1 MSDQAVTERPF
12 VFDCEG
18 DEMLG
23 IVHAPAEPAR
33 LGLLIVIA
41 GGPQYRAGVGR
52 GMVSMARTLAGEGI
66 AVMRF
71 DHRGLGDS
79 AGTFLGFEN
88 YATDLQAA
96 VDAFLRE
103 VPALDGVVVW
113 GGCDAASGIMI
124 HGQGLSGVAALGLG
138 NPWVYIPEIQEAVL
152 QQHYRARL
160 LQWSF
165 WLKLLRF
172 EYNLFDYARGALSK
186 IGGKLAGLVGRSA
199 KSSEGG
205 EGGGG
210 TFVDRML
217 YGFSRFDGPV
227 LFVISGESMASREF
241 DELVQRD
248 SGWSAAYGR
257 DNCQRI
263 DFPDADQTFSD
274 AASRQSLNAALVG
287 WMRELSASR
296 G

>member
-1 MSDQAVTERPF
+1 MSGASVAERPF
-12 VFDCEG
+12 VFSCEG
-18 DEMLG
+18 DDMLG
-23 IVHAPAEPAR
+23 IVHVPTAHAR

-52 GMVSMARTLAGEGI
+52 GMVSMARKMASEGI

-79 AGTFLGFEN
+79 AGTFRGFEN
-88 YATDLQAA
+88 YAPDLQAA
-96 VDAFLRE
+96 VDAFRRE
-103 VPALDGVVVW
+103 VPDLEGVVVW

-124 HGQGLSGVAALGLG
+124 HGHKLDGVAALGLG
-138 NPWVYIPEIQEAVL
+138 NPWVYIPEIQEAVI
-152 QQHYRARL
+152 QQHYRERL

-172 EYNLFDYARGALSK
+172 EYNLVDYARGALRK
-186 IGGKLAGLVGRSA
+186 ILGKLTGPFRRAE
-199 KSSEGG
+199 SED
-205 EGGGG
+205 EDAGG

-217 YGFSRFDGPV
+217 AGFTRFTGPV

-241 DELVQRD
+241 DELIQRD
-248 SGWSAAYGR
+248 TAWGAAYGR
-257 DNCQRI
+257 DSCRRI

-274 AASRQSLNAALVG
+274 AASRQSLNAALVD
-287 WMRELSASR
+287 WMRELCSAR

>member
-1 MSDQAVTERPF
+1 MSGRAVTERPF
-12 VFDCEG
+12 VFHCEG

-23 IVHAPAEPAR
+23 IVHAPARPAR

-79 AGTFLGFEN
+79 AGTFQGFEH

-124 HGQGLSGVAALGLG
+124 HGQSLSGVSALGLG
-138 NPWVYIPEIQEAVL
+138 NPWVYIPEIQEAVM
-152 QQHYRARL
+152 QQHYRDRL

-165 WLKLLRF
+165 WRKLLRF
-172 EYNLFDYARGALSK
+172 EYNLVDYARGALRKVSA
-186 IGGKLAGLVGRSA
+186 KLTGLLGRSG
-199 KSSEGG
+199 EQG
-205 EGGGG
+205 EGEGGG

-217 YGFSRFDGPV
+217 AGFSRFDGPV

-257 DNCQRI
+257 DSCRRI
-263 DFPDADQTFSD
+263 DFPEADQTFSD
-274 AASRQSLNAALVG
+274 AASRHSLNVALVA
-287 WMRELSASR
+287 WLRELCGSDD
-296 G
+296 